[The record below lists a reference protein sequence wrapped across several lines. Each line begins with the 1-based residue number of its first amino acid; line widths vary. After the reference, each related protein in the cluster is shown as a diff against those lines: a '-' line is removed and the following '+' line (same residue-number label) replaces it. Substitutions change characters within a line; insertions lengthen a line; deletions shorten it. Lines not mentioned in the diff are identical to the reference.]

1 MEGVELA
8 EYYTEQAEAYW
19 RKAGRL
25 FRTSERL
32 IAPRLGR
39 EAAVS
44 VTGETGVA
52 FRALAKEL
60 PDIGGDGNMFTPTF
74 VGSVLALA
82 YMETLERNGYSRAEA
97 GKALYEAYYETFA
110 NLPSFMRWMLRR
122 KEFSARHMARL
133 RESAEASQRREY
145 PFNWVL
151 THVEGNGKDLDFGND
166 YAECAVL
173 KFLTARGRGEEAY
186 MPYLCILDLAYSRA
200 IDSGLM
206 RTGTIYWGAPCCDF
220 RYFEGRESPATT
232 SYEELP
238 EYRNRRGEGRGRT

>member
-8 EYYTEQAEAYW
+8 NYYAEQAEAYW
-19 RKAGRL
+19 RKAGKL

-44 VTGETGVA
+44 VTGETEVA
-52 FRALAKEL
+52 FKTLAGEL
-60 PDIGGDGNMFTPTF
+60 PDIGGDGNIFTPTL
-74 VGSVLALA
+74 VGSMLALA
-82 YMETLERNGYSRAEA
+82 YMQTLERNGYTRAEA

-110 NLPSFMRWMLRR
+110 GLPSFMRWMLRR
-122 KEFSARHMARL
+122 KEFSARNMARL
-133 RESAEASQRREY
+133 KEAAEASQRREHPY
-145 PFNWVL
+145 NWVF
-151 THVEGNGKDLDFGND
+151 THIAGNGKDLDFGDD

-173 KFLTARGRGEEAY
+173 KLLAARGRGEDAY
-186 MPYLCILDLAYSRA
+186 MPYICILDLAYSRA
-200 IDSGLM
+200 IDSGLT

-220 RYFEGRESPATT
+220 RYFEGREAPATT

-238 EYRNRRGEGRGRT
+238 EYRNRAKK